1 MADRNNLTIISRRFR
16 LRKCDTCRILRPPPP
31 PTICDILDVASTPRK
46 TASGPGPPPNS
57 AGAWARGASSSW
69 HRSEPANLGCGADV
83 GGPGGSGSFW
93 PRRRGRRPR
102 SLAFT
107 GHGNLTD
114 SRAVAHGRPR
124 KAASW
129 PPSPRPTQV
138 ACEQNCSKT
147 WAPAGRRDWSVCGP
161 RLRPEPLLTH
171 ARGAPRSAPPNTP
184 TRRNPTRLP

>member
-1 MADRNNLTIISRRFR
+1 MSHFAT
-16 LRKCDTCRILRPPPP
+16 PPPP
-31 PTICDILDVASTPRK
+31 HMRHFGRRVDPAKNSQR
-46 TASGPGPPPNS
+46 ARPPPNS

-69 HRSEPANLGCGADV
+69 HRSEPANLGCGADD

-147 WAPAGRRDWSVCGP
+147 WAPADRRDWSVFGP
-161 RLRPEPLLTH
+161 RLRPEPLLTR
-171 ARGAPRSAPPNTP
+171 ARAGRPKA
-184 TRRNPTRLP
+184 RRRILRRPLP